1 MVSSKIHCAMAAL
14 LLAILLPVSHA
25 SGRYVAPA
33 PAPVPVPPPPR
44 TSPPSRIQPVVV
56 VQGTI
61 YCKSCNLSGYN
72 RYMDATATDK
82 NGYFLVM
89 VYRLDVFRRSRCRVY
104 LGSSPSPLC
113 AAPFIPSN
121 KWLGL
126 TLERERVASLP
137 KGVRG
142 VYRPKSTLMFG
153 PGTGGKCPAAA
164 AADAAGVPMM

>member
-1 MVSSKIHCAMAAL
+1 MESQLAAISCLIANEANQPNYSKRQETLAISVYKLAHIWKGSHTRSVLLIFSVPLELSAVHWSTMVSSKIHCAMAAL

-72 RYMDATATDK
+72 RYMDA
-82 NGYFLVM
+82 
-89 VYRLDVFRRSRCRVY
+89 
-104 LGSSPSPLC
+104 SPL
-113 AAPFIPSN
+113 PS
-121 KWLGL
+121 
-126 TLERERVASLP
+126 
-137 KGVRG
+137 
-142 VYRPKSTLMFG
+142 
-153 PGTGGKCPAAA
+153 
-164 AADAAGVPMM
+164 